1 MNRRELLKG
10 CTDFVKS
17 MYQEEEIHYSLDQ
30 NGTSDEILVVIFL
43 RGGYDGLNFLA
54 PVDDKNYISARGEDL
69 RITDQNKNKGL
80 AIEQN
85 FLDADFR
92 LHKYAKPI
100 KELYDDKKLAF
111 VHASGLSNGTRSHF
125 VAQQL
130 IEKGTLKEKNL
141 RDGWL
146 TRYLDGEQSEQLSAY
161 AVGNNQPE
169 SLLAAR
175 QVLSLNRIED
185 LKIGWGNE
193 LKNLMRNSY
202 LGTSFINQ
210 QGTSAMDIQK
220 FLDEKSSNENLH
232 KAENIKKKINQSK
245 GKRDGKFVNN
255 LNTLETIIKM
265 EVGLKVGTIN
275 YGGWDTHDGQQGRYE
290 PKIQDLCQSLA
301 QFYNRLHNYHSRL
314 NIVVMSEFG
323 RRVKANNNGGTD
335 HGYGNVMWAL
345 GGNVN
350 GGNIYGKWPGL
361 ANDQLNKKVDLE
373 ITTDYRT
380 VLAEL
385 MQKRMKRKDIA
396 NIFPKF
402 NYKKSLGIFNA

>member
-10 CTDFVKS
+10 CTDFAKS
-17 MYQEEEIHYSLDQ
+17 MYQEEDINYSFAQ
-30 NGTSDEILVVIFL
+30 NGANDEILVVIFL

-69 RITDQNKNKGL
+69 RITEENKNKGL
-80 AIEQN
+80 SIDQN

-92 LHKYAKPI
+92 LHKNAKAI

-111 VHASGLSNGTRSHF
+111 VHASGLTNGTRSHF

-141 RDGWL
+141 REGWL
-146 TRYLDGEQSEQLSAY
+146 TRYLQGSQSEELSAY

-169 SLLAAR
+169 SLLAAK

-185 LKIGWGNE
+185 LKIGWNDE
-193 LKNLMRNSY
+193 LKNLMRNNY
-202 LGTSFINQ
+202 LGASFIQ
-210 QGTSAMDIQK
+210 EQGTSAMDIQK
-220 FLDEKSSNENLH
+220 SLDEKSSTQNLH
-232 KAENIKKKINQSK
+232 KVENIKKRMNEKKNKK
-245 GKRDGKFVNN
+245 GGKFYSN
-255 LNTLETIIKM
+255 LNTLEAIIKM

-275 YGGWDTHDGQQGRYE
+275 FGGWDTHDGQQGRYE
-290 PKIQDLCQSLA
+290 PKIQELCSGLA
-301 QFYNRLHNYHSRL
+301 QFYNSLHQYHSKL

-323 RRVKANNNGGTD
+323 RRVKANKNGGTD
-335 HGYGNVMWAL
+335 HGYGNVMWTL
-345 GGNVN
+345 GGNIN

-385 MQKRMKRKDIA
+385 MQKRMKQNDVA
-396 NIFPKF
+396 SIFPKF
-402 NYKKSLGIFNA
+402 NYKKSLGIYRA